1 MAEYIFVLGHQH
13 FVYKASIN
21 FQSTNQLTK
30 HQSINEASI
39 NLRIYES
46 SINLQ
51 SIGQLT
57 KSTDYDCVLASSSQ
71 LLTINY

>member
-1 MAEYIFVLGHQH
+1 EYIFVLGHQH

-30 HQSINEASI
+30 HQST
-39 NLRIYES
+39 YES

>member
-21 FQSTNQLTK
+21 LQSTNQLTK
-30 HQSINEASI
+30 HQST
-39 NLRIYES
+39 YEP

-51 SIGQLT
+51 SIGQLA
-57 KSTDYDCVLASSSQ
+57 KSTDCDYDRLFASSSQ
-71 LLTINY
+71 LLTIN